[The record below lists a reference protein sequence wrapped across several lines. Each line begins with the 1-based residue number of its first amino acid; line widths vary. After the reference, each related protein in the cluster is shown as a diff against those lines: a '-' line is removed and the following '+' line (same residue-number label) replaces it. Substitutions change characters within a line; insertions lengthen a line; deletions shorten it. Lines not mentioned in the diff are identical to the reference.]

1 MTDDSS
7 FYILHTRVGV
17 YILGIY
23 LSYCHSR
30 ALMFLLA
37 FTSSKPLSRTNHP
50 LTLPP
55 KHFGVYPAFLRS
67 MPRRLRGIGFLILPH
82 VTSLSEVSAVVVSR
96 HLRYHIVTT
105 TARPATIRN
114 IFPFCRIPALIAPLR
129 FSLLSH
135 HCDNRA
141 SPLVPICAL
150 RTYLLLSKPKDYP
163 TITEGL
169 PKDNSIKLTLLY
181 FYCIYT

>member
-1 MTDDSS
+1 M
-7 FYILHTRVGV
+7 V
-17 YILGIY
+17 
-23 LSYCHSR
+23 
-30 ALMFLLA
+30 
-37 FTSSKPLSRTNHP
+37 
-50 LTLPP
+50 
-55 KHFGVYPAFLRS
+55 
-67 MPRRLRGIGFLILPH
+67 
-82 VTSLSEVSAVVVSR
+82 VTR

-141 SPLVPICAL
+141 SPLVPICVL
-150 RTYLLLSKPKDYP
+150 RTYLLLSKPNDYP

-169 PKDNSIKLTLLY
+169 PKDKPSFLY
-181 FYCIYT
+181 FSRFYCIYTLFHPLYTLHTVHLYFCLSLLKGCLFSTHTRYLSVHFSGILFRHPAPRMDFPHFRFIND